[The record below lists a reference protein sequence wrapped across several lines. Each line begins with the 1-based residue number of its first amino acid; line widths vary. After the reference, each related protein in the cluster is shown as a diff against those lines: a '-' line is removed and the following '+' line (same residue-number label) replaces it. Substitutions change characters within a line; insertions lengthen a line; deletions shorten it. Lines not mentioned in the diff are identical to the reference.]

1 MYDQLIPD
9 LPPHPA
15 EAAIEETEKYQRK
28 EKVAHFLRGA
38 ELIRL
43 LQIGRPL
50 EGRVLAERIGVD
62 KRTLRRYI
70 AHLRELGFNITS
82 KPGADGGY
90 TMEYCDTVPP
100 LTFTDDELEVLMLAL
115 SSTGYPGDELME
127 RAGQL
132 TQRIRRLLPPHKSAE
147 LSSAG
152 NRRYF
157 QLMQFWG
164 AYNREKKAEEAKR
177 AEGTGD

>member
-1 MYDQLIPD
+1 MYDDLIPP

-43 LQIGRPL
+43 LQVGRPM
-50 EGRVLAERIGVD
+50 EGGVLAERIGVD

-70 AHLRELGFNITS
+70 AHLRDLGFNITS

-90 TMEYCDTVPP
+90 AMEYCDTIPP

-115 SSTGYPGDELME
+115 SSTGYPGDELSE
-127 RAGQL
+127 RSGQL
-132 TQRIRRLLPPHKSAE
+132 TQRIKRLLPPHKNAE
-147 LSSAG
+147 FSSAG
-152 NRRYF
+152 NRRF
-157 QLMQFWG
+157 VQLLKFWG
-164 AYNREKKAEEAKR
+164 AYDREQKAAEARR
-177 AEGTGD
+177 AEGTGS